1 MIIRRRRPSG
11 RTTPLSIIHTLATST
26 TTTTTAAIH
35 ELLEFEVTNTSFY
48 ERGARS
54 EDASRKQGVHRL
66 ELYFAQTREK
76 SLPKAKKHQAD
87 QDQPST

>member
-1 MIIRRRRPSG
+1 MSVRGRWRRRVRRPSG
-11 RTTPLSIIHTLATST
+11 RTTPLSIIHTLA
-26 TTTTTAAIH
+26 
-35 ELLEFEVTNTSFY
+35 TNTSFY